1 MAVARIYGKG
11 QVVVPK
17 SARDQLGL
25 EVGDELLV
33 EVRGDEIVMRKPQS
47 VFDLTPPRRR
57 RDVGLS
63 DRETTDAAWDEHVS
77 EKFVSGRRG

>member
-1 MAVARIYGKG
+1 MDMPRIYGKG

-25 EVGDELLV
+25 RVGDELLV

-47 VFDLTPPRRR
+47 VFDLTPPRPRR
-57 RDVGLS
+57 AVGLS
-63 DRETTDAAWDEHVS
+63 DRETTDAAWDEHVAN
-77 EKFVSGRRG
+77 KFGPGNRG

>member
-1 MAVARIYGKG
+1 MGMARIYGKG

-47 VFDLTPPRRR
+47 VFDLRPPHPRH
-57 RDVGLS
+57 DVGLG
-63 DRETTDAAWDEHVS
+63 DRATTDTAWEEHVS
-77 EKFVSGRRG
+77 EKFGPGRQR